1 MNIPA
6 DKIKKILCIK
16 PRGIGDII
24 LSTIV
29 LENIK
34 AALPHSKIHFLT
46 ENFAKRA
53 VENNP
58 FISKVLTFKKSDF
71 ILKVILKIRKEKY
84 DLVFD
89 FWSNPKTAQ
98 ITFLSGVKYKV
109 GFGFRGRKYAYN
121 IIAQSGEKN
130 LHAAEANLQL
140 LKAVDIPVISKNIL
154 YYLEEKEKQFAQKYF
169 SDNFQ
174 GDEVII
180 GIIPSGGWSSK
191 RCEPAKWIEICQLL
205 VKEIDCRFLILW
217 GPDDK
222 NDAELIGEALK
233 SKAII
238 SPSTSIGEMS
248 ALISECSLVIAND
261 SGPMH
266 IAAALKVP
274 TIGIFGPTNP
284 ENHKPYSVNSDYVI
298 KKDLHCIICNKIGC
312 PYNHECMKELDPKE
326 LITKVR
332 ILINRSQN

>member
-1 MNIPA
+1 MQFNKAEIR
-6 DKIKKILCIK
+6 KILCIK

-29 LENIK
+29 LENIN
-34 AALPHSKIHFLT
+34 ASLPHSEIQYLT
-46 ENFAKRA
+46 EEFAKRS

-58 FISKVLTFKKSDF
+58 FVSKVLTYNRNDF
-71 ILKVILKIRKEKY
+71 VLKIIRMIRKEKY
-84 DLVFD
+84 DLIFD

-98 ITFLSGVKYKV
+98 ITFLSGAKYKV

-154 YYLEEKEKQFAQKYF
+154 FYLKEKEKQFAQKYF
-169 SDNFQ
+169 SENFP
-174 GDEVII
+174 GVDLII

-191 RCEPAKWIEICQLL
+191 RCEPVKWIEICQTL

-222 NDAELIGEALK
+222 IDAELIGEALK

-238 SPSTSIGEMS
+238 SPSTSI
-248 ALISECSLVIAND
+248 V
-261 SGPMH
+261 
-266 IAAALKVP
+266 
-274 TIGIFGPTNP
+274 GIFN
-284 ENHKPYSVNSDYVI
+284 VAAI
-298 KKDLHCIICNKIGC
+298 CIGL
-312 PYNHECMKELDPKE
+312 E
-326 LITKVR
+326 
-332 ILINRSQN
+332 S